1 MLLLDSIL
9 ELICIQTSVG
19 KISFTSD
26 LWSDPNLTPFI
37 AVTAH
42 WIEPVFEETPTGKK
56 CTLWLRAD
64 LVGFIRIP
72 GQHTGEHL
80 AHAFL
85 YITDHL
91 HITEKEF
98 TLSFVLLNILMCSL

>member
-1 MLLLDSIL
+1 M
-9 ELICIQTSVG
+9 QTSVG

-26 LWSDPNLTPFI
+26 MWSDPNRTPFM

-42 WIEPVFEETPTGKK
+42 WIEPVFEETPTGRKR
-56 CTLWLRAD
+56 TLQLRAD
-64 LVGFIRIP
+64 LVGFIRVP
-72 GQHTGEHL
+72 GRHTGEHL

-85 YITDHL
+85 YITDCL

-98 TLSFVLLNILMCSL
+98 PPPFLLLFAYPDMLIIDWVDHS